1 MQRHRDTIIGKSYK
15 YLNTAVLITLVRF
28 GGKTHLVFEERSA
41 DIVQGSE
48 ICFPGGRFDKVK
60 DRTLKDTAIRESC
73 EELGISR
80 KQISIRGKLGTLIA
94 PVGIMVEA
102 YIGSMKIRS
111 IDELNINPA
120 EVEKAFTVPLSWF
133 REHPPKEHQLNVE
146 VHPFRYNDNMEKEH
160 LLPVRDYALPERYEQ
175 PWSGRKHPV
184 FVYTGE
190 HGVIWGITAELVREF
205 LASKYALKKVKRN
218 VF

>member
-94 PVGIMVEA
+94 PVGVMVEA
-102 YIGSMKIRS
+102 YIGNIKINS
-111 IDELNINPA
+111 INELNINRD
-120 EVEKAFTVPLSWF
+120 EVEKVFTLPLSWF
-133 REHPPKEHQLNVE
+133 RANPAREHYLQIEI
-146 VHPFRYNDNMEKEH
+146 HPFHYNDNMEKEH
-160 LLPVRDYALPERYEQ
+160 FFPVKDYALPERYEE
-175 PWSGRKHPV
+175 PWKGRKHPV
-184 FVYTGE
+184 FVYPSE
-190 HGVIWGITAELVREF
+190 YGVIWGITAELIRDF
-205 LASKYALKKVKRN
+205 LTSEYALKM
-218 VF
+218 